1 MPRLKGTIEQ
11 NREEI
16 RKRERKLAKEKSIAR
31 RFNNP
36 LKLFVEHRYKEVYNE
51 YCELYLRMLSEYPSK
66 RDLCQTKVFQQF
78 LKNPKGEFENGNESE
93 MAAEVLSEG
102 KFEGNPK
109 SACKDQEPGSSGL
122 FVPLVELQPVVP
134 IIRDEEPVAS
144 IAPHTDET
152 YEEPNILVQ
161 ALSETINGE
170 MAPIGSIEFD
180 NNVELVHSI
189 LEEMSHQ
196 AKLSN
201 LINEAGIDLNEDEEI
216 EMNYF
221 DEFEKDIQ
229 LFNHPVV

>member
-1 MPRLKGTIEQ
+1 MPRLKATIEQ

-16 RKRERKLAKEKSIAR
+16 GKRERKLVKEKSIAR

-36 LKLFVEHRYKEVYNE
+36 LKLFVEHRYKEVYDE
-51 YCELYLRMLSEYPSK
+51 YRELYRRMVSEYPSK
-66 RDLCQTKVFQQF
+66 RDLCQTKTFQQF
-78 LKNPKGEFENGNESE
+78 LKNPKGEFDESDE
-93 MAAEVLSEG
+93 SDTAAEVLS
-102 KFEGNPK
+102 NLK
-109 SACKDQEPGSSGL
+109 SDCKDREPSSSGL

-134 IIRDEEPVAS
+134 IIRDEEPVVS

-161 ALSETINGE
+161 ALSEAINGE
-170 MAPIGSIEFD
+170 TAPIDSIEFD

-189 LEEMSHQ
+189 LEEMTHQ

-201 LINEAGIDLNEDEEI
+201 LINEAGIDLSEDKEI
-216 EMNYF
+216 KMNYF

-229 LFNHPVV
+229 FFNHPVI